1 VAGSIA
7 HAVRQPKAA
16 AVAGLAFGLILG
28 AVIVLLQSAAPDSAA
43 DAGTWVEDLERRD
56 AVSAA
61 LTLIPFAG
69 IAFLWFLAVV
79 RSELGRQEDRFF
91 ETVFLGSGL
100 LFVAMLFAAAAALLS
115 VLAVHE
121 AGQPLEPGAAA
132 QAWWFASELLGSFAS
147 RMAAV
152 FTLAVSTAGLRVGS
166 VPRLLVGVGYLTGLM
181 LLLTPPIPHW
191 AQLLF
196 PAWVIA
202 LSIMV
207 MFRSPAL
214 ATGEPSRRRGR

>member
-1 VAGSIA
+1 MAGSIA
-7 HAVRQPKAA
+7 RAVRQPKAA

-28 AVIVLLQSAAPDSAA
+28 AVILLLQSAAPDSAA

-56 AVSAA
+56 SVSAA

-115 VLAVHE
+115 VLKVHD

-132 QAWWFASELLGSFAS
+132 QAWWFAAELLGSFAA

-152 FTLAVSTAGLRVGS
+152 FTLAVSTAGLRIGS
-166 VPRLLVGVGYLTGLM
+166 VPRWLVALGYLTGLIM
-181 LLLTPPIPHW
+181 LLTPPIPHW

-196 PAWVIA
+196 PVWVIS
-202 LSIMV
+202 LSILV
-207 MFRSPAL
+207 MFRSPAHH
-214 ATGEPSRRRGR
+214 ADAPHQPRGR